1 MKTIHD
7 GLFKLDKRYWTC
19 PCNNQVLHEDPE
31 NMLQH
36 WKPREGFHPETY
48 PRQHLIME
56 NNSIFMLWMCERPVL
71 YTTYRMYT
79 SVN

>member
-56 NNSIFMLWMCERPVL
+56 NNSFLCCGCVRDQYSTQRIECTHP
-71 YTTYRMYT
+71 
-79 SVN
+79 